1 MSPTAPVTLHL
12 LTPDDLPLMRA
23 LTKALGEIFEEEDVY
38 SGSPPSDE
46 WILGLLRDPH
56 FIAMAAVK
64 EGEVAGG
71 LAGYVLP
78 KFEQERSEI
87 FIYDLGVREEHRRQ
101 GIALALLREMGR
113 VAKEKGAWAVFIQAD
128 ADNEPAIALYSKLGP
143 REDAVHFDI
152 WMG

>member
-1 MSPTAPVTLHL
+1 MRPSAPVTLRL

-38 SGSPPSDE
+38 SGAPPGDE
-46 WILGLLRDPH
+46 WLLGLLRDPH

-64 EGEVAGG
+64 EGVVAGG

-87 FIYDLGVREEHRRQ
+87 FIYDLGVRASYRRK
-101 GIALALLREMGR
+101 GIALALLREMGN
-113 VAKEKGAWAVFIQAD
+113 VAKQKRAWAVFIQAD

-152 WMG
+152 WTG